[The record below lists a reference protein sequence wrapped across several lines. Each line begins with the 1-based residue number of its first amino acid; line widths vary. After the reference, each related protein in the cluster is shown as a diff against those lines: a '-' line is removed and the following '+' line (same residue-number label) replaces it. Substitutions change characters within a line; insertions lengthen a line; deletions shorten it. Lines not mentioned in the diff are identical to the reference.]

1 MRQLELLAPA
11 KNYDVAIAA
20 INCGADA
27 VYIGAEGFGAR
38 SAACN
43 SIADIARVVEY
54 AHRFNVKVYV
64 TFNTLIYDDEL
75 QRAEEMIWQIYRA
88 GVDALIVQDMGIL
101 RMDIPPIELHA
112 STQCDIRTPEKA
124 EFLEAVG
131 FSQLVLARELSCKEI
146 ANIRQNTRVRLE
158 AFVQGA
164 LCVSYSGRCQVSQIL
179 KGRSANRG
187 ECAQIC
193 RLPFDLTD
201 TEGNIIIKGKHL
213 LSLRDL
219 NLSDR
224 MAELIEAGVDAF
236 KIEGRLKDVN
246 YVKNAVAYYRGVI
259 DKIISSNP
267 TAYARASKGSVAIDF
282 TPDLRKEFNRGFTHY
297 YFDERNLGNGQ
308 KIASIDTPKSLGE
321 RAGKVAVC
329 HDKKIAVSSSLQF
342 NNGDGISYFD
352 SNGNYT
358 GVRVNRVDCNGTLVL
373 PQAID
378 IHKGTILYRTYDKQF
393 DDALNASRTERK
405 IKVDFGIRVCNGVLV
420 LDAVDERGNNVS
432 CGLPAQIERAEK
444 PQGDRQ
450 RITLSK
456 TGNTIYECRTI
467 QTADDMFIPQSM
479 LADLRRQVLD
489 MLDKAQKINY
499 RYGYRSSEDISVPY
513 INKELTYADNVA
525 NHLAAVFYKEHG
537 VKHIA
542 SAIEVAKEN
551 FNGLVV
557 MHTRYCL
564 RRELGLCLK
573 TDAGRKIAG
582 KLFLKHG
589 EEKLAL
595 NFDCKNCEMK
605 VMTAYND

>member
-54 AHRFNVKVYV
+54 AHRFNVRVYV
-64 TFNTLIYDDEL
+64 TFNTLIYDNEL
-75 QRAEEMIWQIYRA
+75 KRAEEMIRQLYRA

-124 EFLEAVG
+124 RFLEAVG
-131 FSQLVLARELSCKEI
+131 FSQLVLARELSRDEI
-146 ANIRQNTRVRLE
+146 AGIRQNTRVRLE

-164 LCVSYSGRCQVSQIL
+164 LCVSYSGRCQVSHVL

-201 TEGNIIIKGKHL
+201 DAGNVLMKGKHL
-213 LSLRDL
+213 LSLRDF

-224 MAELIEAGVDAF
+224 MGDLIEAGVDAF

-259 DKIISSNP
+259 DKIISSNAEVY
-267 TAYARASKGSVAIDF
+267 TRVSQGHVAGDF

-297 YFDERNLGNGQ
+297 YFDVRNLENGQ
-308 KIASIDTPKSLGE
+308 RIASIDTPKSLGE
-321 RAGKVAVC
+321 RAGKVVAC
-329 HDKKIAVSSSLQF
+329 NNKKVTVSSPLQF
-342 NNGDGISYFD
+342 HNGDGVSYFD
-352 SNGNYT
+352 RQGNYT
-358 GVRVNRVDCNGTLVL
+358 GFRVNRVDDNGLLVL
-373 PQAID
+373 SQAMD
-378 IHKGTILYRTYDKQF
+378 IPRGTVLFRTYDKQF
-393 DDALNASRTERK
+393 DDSLNALQVERK
-405 IKVDFGIRVCNGVLV
+405 IKVNFDIRVCHGMLV
-420 LDAVDERGNNVS
+420 LDAADERGNKVTCS
-432 CGLPAQIERAEK
+432 VPARIEPAEK

-450 RITLSK
+450 MATLSK
-456 TGNTIYECRTI
+456 TGNTIYECETV
-467 QTADDMFIPQSM
+467 QTVDDMFIPQSV
-479 LADLRRQVLD
+479 LADLRRQALG
-489 MLDKAQKINY
+489 MLDEAQRINY
-499 RYGYRSSEDISVPY
+499 RYGYRLGEDRSVKY
-513 INKELTYADNVA
+513 VSREMSYADNVA
-525 NHLAAVFYKEHG
+525 NHLAAIFYTEHG
-537 VKHIA
+537 VDHIEP
-542 SAIEVAKEN
+542 AIEVTKEIDK
-551 FNGLVV
+551 GLVV

-573 TDAGRKIAG
+573 TDAGRKVAG

-589 EEKLAL
+589 DIRLAL
-595 NFDCKNCEMK
+595 GFDCKNCEMK
-605 VMTAYND
+605 VITT